1 MNKVVQILKGHQGQT
16 TSADALAQISAI
28 SRSQAVIEFN
38 LDGTIISANE
48 NFLFAMGY
56 NAEEIVGNH
65 HRMFVDAGYAA
76 SPEYVRFWNALARGE
91 YQSGEYKR
99 FGKGGREVWIQAS
112 YNPVLDAKGRP
123 YKVIKFATDITKE
136 KQQYADFMGQIEAIS
151 KSQAVIEFKMD
162 GTILR
167 ANENFLST
175 VGYSLTEIVGKHHS
189 MFVDPE
195 EAGNIRYRQFWES
208 LGRGEYQAAEYRR
221 VGKGGREVWIQASY
235 NPILDQ
241 NGKPFKVVKYATD
254 ITEQVKMR
262 NRNERIKNIITENI
276 SDIQKAVG
284 EASLQSSSAARS
296 SVETSST
303 VQSIAAGAEELNSSV
318 EEIAQSMA
326 ISKVS
331 VDAAYDQTLAAD
343 RATQLLSNAA
353 QAMGGIVDLIQTIAS
368 QINLLALN
376 ATIES
381 AHAGDAGKG
390 FAVVANEVKNLAM
403 QTTTATEQIGK
414 EIDNMQGI
422 SGEVV
427 KSLTVIK
434 ESIDEVRKNVTG
446 VASAVSEQSA
456 VTQEMSSNMQSAA
469 MAVTNISSSLNEI
482 ARAADTARESSEK
495 IYETVQQ
502 Q

>member
-1 MNKVVQILKGHQGQT
+1 MNKVVQILKGHQAQT
-16 TSADALAQISAI
+16 GSADALAQLNAI

-56 NAEEIVGNH
+56 KLEEITGNH
-65 HRMFVDAGYAA
+65 HRLFVDAAYAA

-91 YQSGEYKR
+91 YQSGEFKR

-175 VGYSLTEIVGKHHS
+175 LGYSLSEIAGKHHS

-221 VGKGGREVWIQASY
+221 LGKGGREVWIQASY

-276 SDIQKAVG
+276 NDIQKAVG
-284 EASLQSSSAARS
+284 EASLQSTNAARS

-381 AHAGDAGKG
+381 ARAGDAGKG

-427 KSLTVIK
+427 KSLNVIK
-434 ESIDEVRKNVTG
+434 DSIDEVRKNVTG